1 MDVEIK
7 GGPAFTMATLRL
19 GGGEQVRVE
28 AGSMLGMSQGIAI
41 ETGMTGGL
49 FKSLTRSLLGG
60 ESFFQNTYTAP
71 AQGGSVAVAP
81 PLPGDLFALDL
92 AEPLLVQS
100 GSYVASETGVDVDTS
115 WGGARGF
122 FSSEGLILLRAT
134 GAGKIVLSSY
144 GAIHEMVLGEGE
156 RYTLDTGHLVAF
168 SASLGF
174 QVRAV
179 GGLASTLF
187 SGEGLVVDLTGPGRI
202 LLQTRS
208 QDQFLAW
215 LIPQLPHEKDI
226 GGSKR

>member
-19 GGGEQVRVE
+19 AGGEQARVE
-28 AGSMLGMSQGIAI
+28 AGSMLGMSQGVAI

-49 FKSLTRSLLGG
+49 FRSLTRSLLGG

-81 PLPGDLFALDL
+81 PLPGDLFALDVT
-92 AEPLLVQS
+92 EPLLVQS
-100 GSYVASETGVDVDTS
+100 GSYVASEMGVDVDTT

-134 GAGKIVLSSY
+134 GAGKLLLSSY
-144 GAIHEMVLGEGE
+144 GAIHQMTLGEGE

-168 SASLGF
+168 SAAVGF

-187 SGEGLVVDLTGPGRI
+187 SGEGLVVDLTGPGRV

-215 LIPQLPHEKDI
+215 LIPQLPRQRDG
-226 GGSKR
+226 GGSTQ